1 MFEMESKFYWI
12 NNSSENQSSPY
23 QVEKTMV
30 LKVIGTYFVSLLLIV
45 YVVLLVCGIIL
56 NALVVYVMLRS
67 GKIRKNVSSFLIF
80 HLSLTHVFLYVIFP
94 ILRTLIRVE
103 SPPILS
109 CTAEEFAQNM
119 FCASIFGSL
128 TAIAWDRYRNVLQ
141 PFKSLAPQQLRTYL
155 LLISSIWLYACVSSI
170 TVIFT
175 VQPRPGQICWEGK
188 NATEHCENV
197 FLCNSLADG
206 RLAKTIYFVS
216 AFLVPF
222 ILMVIIYTKIAQR
235 LWKGTK
241 NGMIHGAVAKHK
253 AKTVRLMVIAVFIFA
268 VGWGFPLCVDFLRVY
283 DQIFVHLSFFQE
295 YSLYAGCKVAEA
307 LSSCLNPL
315 VYAFF
320 SPDFRKLCV
329 KFSCCCFRYCLPCL
343 RHSSFRFNSV
353 RPAVQ

>member
-1 MFEMESKFYWI
+1 
-12 NNSSENQSSPY
+12 
-23 QVEKTMV
+23 MV
-30 LKVIGTYFVSLLLIV
+30 WNVSYSLLLIF
-45 YVVLLVCGIIL
+45 YFLVVCCMIL

-67 GKIRKNVSSFLIF
+67 RKIRKNVSSFLIF
-80 HLSLTHVFLYVIFP
+80 HLSLTHVFYAIFP
-94 ILRTLIRVE
+94 ILTLIRVE

-109 CTAEEFAQNM
+109 CTGEEFAQNM
-119 FCASIFGSL
+119 FSASIFGSL
-128 TAIAWDRYRNVLQ
+128 TAIAWDRYKNVLQ
-141 PFKSLAPQQLRTYL
+141 PFKSLAPRQLRTYL
-155 LLISSIWLYACVSSI
+155 LLISSIWLYACVTSI
-170 TVIFT
+170 PVIFT
-175 VQPRPGQICWEGK
+175 VQPRSFQRCWVDK

-197 FLCNSLADG
+197 FLCKSPADG
-206 RLAKTIYFVS
+206 RLAKTMYFVL
-216 AFLVPF
+216 AFVVPF

-268 VGWGFPLCVDFLRVY
+268 VGWGFTLCVDCLRAYEV
-283 DQIFVHLSFFQE
+283 FVHLSFSQK
-295 YSLYAGCKVAEA
+295 YSLDMACDIAVA

-329 KFSCCCFRYCLPCL
+329 KFSCCCFRYCSPCL